1 MRPLCLI
8 GVLLLGV
15 GLAPPAVAQDT
26 IDSIKNFFSSDET
39 GSGDGTTFADASKD
53 DSACGG
59 DGQNSLSNARV
70 EQGLGVVDAPALTA
84 YLNAVMAKLVAV
96 SRRPHCRVH
105 VWVTPHDAPQA
116 VALGDGG
123 VLVTMG
129 FLRNLKNE
137 DEVAALLAHEVSHI
151 LEDHHA
157 SDAFVDSQDAFLSGL
172 DTANAAG
179 SVLAQF
185 VDPRLSQ
192 GLQVASLMGELAYS
206 VSEGLIAPA
215 WTRDQEDE
223 ADLLGTDL
231 LARADYNPRAMAAIM
246 DIIKTQEAGLA
257 KVEAERERVRD
268 ERLKATAVQAA
279 QQTDI
284 NDVWSIVRSIAS
296 VATVA
301 IENSSEASKSEHR
314 PADERKSDINGY
326 IRANYKKERRR
337 KYTEQP
343 WLDQTEL
350 GSSAETF
357 KRYRQAAEARRL
369 IYAGGDIAEAQA
381 MAEEGVLGR
390 FSTHAYPRLAIS
402 EVQARMGERDMAL
415 SSLMF
420 AMQQDDAP
428 WHIYRSASELHF
440 AANDF
445 GASGSIVSRADER
458 LGRP

>member
-1 MRPLCLI
+1 MAEL
-8 GVLLLGV
+8 VV
-15 GLAPPAVAQDT
+15 GLVEGEDDLGGARDVVSGEQTAVA
-26 IDSIKNFFSSDET
+26 IEV
-39 GSGDGTTFADASKD
+39 
-53 DSACGG
+53 
-59 DGQNSLSNARV
+59 GQN
-70 EQGLGVVDAPALTA
+70 
-84 YLNAVMAKLVAV
+84 
-96 SRRPHCRVH
+96 
-105 VWVTPHDAPQA
+105 
-116 VALGDGG
+116 
-123 VLVTMG
+123 
-129 FLRNLKNE
+129 
-137 DEVAALLAHEVSHI
+137 
-151 LEDHHA
+151 
-157 SDAFVDSQDAFLSGL
+157 GL

-192 GLQVASLMGELAYS
+192 GLQDASLVGGLAYS

-246 DIIKTQEAGLA
+246 DIIKSQEAGLA

-301 IENSSEASKSEHR
+301 IENSSEASRSEHR

-402 EVQARMGERDMAL
+402 EVQARMGERDLAL

-458 LGRP
+458 LGRPLGSK